1 MCMFSF
7 FKKSERIQPDLSFI
21 GADMH
26 SHLLPG
32 IDDGLQ
38 TIEESVDFIGR
49 LQQLGY
55 NKLICTPH
63 IISDIY
69 PNNPDTILP
78 KLKLVRDALKKQNI
92 NVAIEAAAEYMVDI
106 DMERL
111 ITDNK
116 TLLTFGKNND
126 LILIEMS
133 FVAASPNIEQ
143 VIFQLRLKGLQPVIA
158 HPERYGYYHND
169 FEKYRHYIDLGCIL
183 QVNLLSLLG
192 YYGKPVKIIAEKLIK
207 HHMVNLLGTD
217 MHHERH
223 LAALKD
229 LASRKEFYKFFEGID
244 IMNKKLLM

>member
-1 MCMFSF
+1 MFSL
-7 FKKSERIQPDLSFI
+7 FKKAKRIEADLSFI

-38 TIEESVDFIGR
+38 TVEESVAFIEALSR
-49 LQQLGY
+49 LGY
-55 NKLICTPH
+55 QKLICTPH

-69 PNNPDTILP
+69 PNTPGTILP
-78 KLKLVRDALKKQNI
+78 KLDLVRNALAEKNI
-92 NVAIEAAAEYMVDI
+92 NVAIEAAAEYMVDA

-111 ITDNK
+111 ITEGK
-116 TLLTFGKNND
+116 QLLTFGQN

-133 FVAASPNIEQ
+133 FVGPSPNIDQ
-143 VIFQLRLKGLQPVIA
+143 VIFQLRLKGLQPVLA

-169 FEKYRHYIDLGCIL
+169 FEKYRHYVDLGCIL

-192 YYGKPVKIIAEKLIK
+192 YYGKPVKAIAEQLIRR
-207 HHMVNLLGTD
+207 HMVSLLGTD

-223 LAALKD
+223 LAAIQD
-229 LASRKEFYKFFEGID
+229 LASRKEFYKLFEGID
-244 IMNKKLLM
+244 IMNKRLLM

>member
-1 MCMFSF
+1 MFSF
-7 FKKSERIQPDLSFI
+7 FTKSGRISPDLSFI

-38 TIEESVDFIGR
+38 TLEESVAFIGE
-49 LQQLGY
+49 LYEMGY
-55 NKLICTPH
+55 SKLICTPH

-69 PNNPDTILP
+69 PNSPETILP
-78 KLKLVRDALKKQNI
+78 KLEMVRQAVKAKGINI
-92 NVAIEAAAEYMVDI
+92 VIEAAAEYMVDM
-106 DMERL
+106 DMEKL
-111 ITDNK
+111 ITESQP
-116 TLLTFGKNND
+116 LLTFGQN

-133 FVAASPNIEQ
+133 FAGASANIEQ
-143 VIFQLRLKGLQPVIA
+143 VIFQLRLKGLQPVLA

-169 FEKYRHYIDLGCIL
+169 FEKYRHYVELGCLL

-192 YYGKPVKIIAEKLIK
+192 YYGKPVKTIAEKLIR
-207 HHMVNLLGTD
+207 HRMVDLLGTD

-229 LASRKEFYKFFEGID
+229 LTSKKDFYKQFEGID
-244 IMNKKLLM
+244 IMNKRLLM

>member
-1 MCMFSF
+1 MFSF
-7 FKKSERIQPDLSFI
+7 FKKNRHTDADLSFI
-21 GADMH
+21 CADMH

-38 TIEESVDFIGR
+38 SIEESVAFISE
-49 LQQLGY
+49 LSNIGY
-55 NKLICTPH
+55 QKLICTPH

-69 PNNPDTILP
+69 PNTPETILP
-78 KLKLVRDALKKQNI
+78 KLDLVRTALKEKNI
-92 NVAIEAAAEYMVDI
+92 NVIIEAAAEYMVDA
-106 DMERL
+106 DLERL

-116 TLLTFGKNND
+116 QLLTFGKN

-133 FVAASPNIEQ
+133 FVAASPNIDN

-169 FEKYRHYIDLGCIL
+169 FESYRRYIDLGCIL

-207 HHMVNLLGTD
+207 HHMVSLLGTD
-217 MHHERH
+217 MHHDRH

-229 LASRKEFYKFFEGID
+229 LATRKEFYHFFEGID

>member
-1 MCMFSF
+1 MFSF
-7 FKKSERIQPDLSFI
+7 FKKNRHTDADLSFI
-21 GADMH
+21 CADMH

-38 TIEESVDFIGR
+38 NIEESVAFISE
-49 LQQLGY
+49 LSNMGY
-55 NKLICTPH
+55 QKLICTPH
-63 IISDIY
+63 IIPDIY
-69 PNNPDTILP
+69 PNTPETILP
-78 KLKLVRDALKKQNI
+78 KLDLVRTALKEKNI
-92 NVAIEAAAEYMVDI
+92 NVVIEAAAEYMVDA
-106 DMERL
+106 DLERL

-116 TLLTFGKNND
+116 QLLTFGKN

-133 FVAASPNIEQ
+133 FVAASPNIDN

-158 HPERYGYYHND
+158 HPERYAYYHND

-207 HHMVNLLGTD
+207 HHMVSLLGTD

-229 LASRKEFYKFFEGID
+229 LATRKEFYNFFEGID

>member
-1 MCMFSF
+1 MFSF
-7 FKKSERIQPDLSFI
+7 FKKNRHTDADLSFI
-21 GADMH
+21 CADMH

-38 TIEESVDFIGR
+38 SIEESVAFISE
-49 LQQLGY
+49 LSNLGY
-55 NKLICTPH
+55 QKLICTPH
-63 IISDIY
+63 IIPDIY
-69 PNNPDTILP
+69 PNTPETILP
-78 KLKLVRDALKKQNI
+78 KLDLVKNALKGKNI
-92 NVAIEAAAEYMVDI
+92 DIIIEAAAEYMVDA
-106 DMERL
+106 DMEKL

-116 TLLTFGKNND
+116 QLLTFGKD

-133 FVAASPNIEQ
+133 FVAASSNIDK

-192 YYGKPVKIIAEKLIK
+192 YYGKPVKIMAEKLIK
-207 HHMVNLLGTD
+207 HHMVSLLGTD

-229 LASRKEFYKFFEGID
+229 LAKRKEFYKFFEGID